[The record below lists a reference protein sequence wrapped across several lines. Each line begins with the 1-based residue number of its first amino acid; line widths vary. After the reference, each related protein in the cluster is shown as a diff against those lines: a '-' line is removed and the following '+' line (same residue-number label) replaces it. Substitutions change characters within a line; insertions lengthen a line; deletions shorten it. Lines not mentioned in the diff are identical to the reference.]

1 VALATNDADVGD
13 AVTGCGLICPDD
25 VEVDAPLAA
34 QVKGRID
41 QICASPDG
49 CHSGGAPMSLS
60 AGHEF
65 DAMIGVPSTEAP
77 GMLRVAPFDPLRSY
91 VYIKLWCD
99 GGIAD
104 GGCMPLGQTRTRS
117 AAQLAQ
123 LFHDWIEAGAP
134 TR

>member
-1 VALATNDADVGD
+1 
-13 AVTGCGLICPDD
+13 
-25 VEVDAPLAA
+25 
-34 QVKGRID
+34 
-41 QICASPDG
+41 
-49 CHSGGAPMSLS
+49 MSLS

-65 DAMIGVPSTEAP
+65 DSMIDVLSTEAP
-77 GMLRVAPFDPLRSY
+77 GMLRVAPFDPLKSY

-104 GGCMPLGQTRTRS
+104 GGCMPLGQVRTPA

-134 TR
+134 AR